1 MLGRCCVS
9 IELSPLP
16 AIGFATE
23 PLPTRDGFRF
33 TLTTLLSTLLNDAEQ
48 MFGPRDM
55 SYTPVGI
62 EFYGNRPQVWYP
74 GTNKHISIILTD
86 SAREDPAQAIFQLAH
101 EVMHLLSPTG
111 GANAPVIEE
120 GLSALF
126 QQRANEVYDL
136 DLHLVAVPY
145 VKATELANMLLKG
158 EPSIIKRLRKIEPA
172 FHKWTPRFL
181 VSEARIS
188 RALAEEL
195 CEPFIDFETREK

>member
-1 MLGRCCVS
+1 VS

-16 AIGFATE
+16 ALGFATE

-62 EFYGNRPQVWYP
+62 EFFGDRPQVWYP

-86 SAREDPAQAIFQLAH
+86 SAREDPPQAIFQLAH
-101 EVMHLLSPTG
+101 EVMHLLAPSG
-111 GANAPVIEE
+111 GGSAPVVEE

-126 QQRANEVYDL
+126 QQRANEIYNL
-136 DLHLVAVPY
+136 DLHLVSVPY
-145 VKATELANMLLKG
+145 IKAAEFTNMLLKG
-158 EPSIIKRLRKIEPA
+158 QSDIIKQLRKIEPS
-172 FHKWTPRFL
+172 FSKWTPRFL
-181 VSEARIS
+181 VSEAGIPNQ
-188 RALAEEL
+188 LAVQL
-195 CEPFIDFETREK
+195 CEPFIEFETRIK